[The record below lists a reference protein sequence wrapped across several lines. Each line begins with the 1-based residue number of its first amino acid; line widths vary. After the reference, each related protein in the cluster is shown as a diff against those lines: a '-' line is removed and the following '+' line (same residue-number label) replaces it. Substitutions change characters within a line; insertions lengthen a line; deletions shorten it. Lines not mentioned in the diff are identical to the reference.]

1 VTPLGAIY
9 ASISRTISTRARLVS
24 FVALGVLGA
33 VVAWRVGASASVSG
47 TRDAVR
53 FIDTMGLT
61 VLAPIVSLVFG
72 TAALGDLVDDG
83 TLVYLWTRPQRR
95 SSLALGAWGAALT
108 YALPLVVV
116 PTLASVLLI
125 APGASVVVGAVVCTA
140 AATVAYVSLFVLL
153 GLLTTR
159 ALMWGVGYVL
169 IGETFV
175 ARGGVSLGFLSI
187 RAHASSVLSAITGVH
202 IRLAYFSA
210 ATSATFLVIVSAV
223 AVVLC
228 VARLRTADVA

>member
-1 VTPLGAIY
+1 MTPLGAIY
-9 ASISRTISTRARLVS
+9 ASISRTISTRARLLS

-33 VVAWRVGASASVSG
+33 IVAWRVGATTSASG
-47 TRDAVR
+47 TRDAVP
-53 FIDTMGLT
+53 FVDTVGLN

-116 PTLASVLLI
+116 PTVASVLLI
-125 APGASVVVGAVVCTA
+125 APDATVVVAAVVCTA
-140 AATVAYVSLFVLL
+140 AATVAYVSFFVLL

-169 IGETFV
+169 ILETFV
-175 ARGGVSLGFLSI
+175 ARGGASLGFLSI
-187 RAHASSVLSAITGVH
+187 RAHASSVLSAITGVDV
-202 IRLAYFSA
+202 RLAYFSA
-210 ATSATFLVIVSAV
+210 ATSATFLVIASAV
-223 AVVLC
+223 AVLLC